1 MEKQQPFDGILLV
14 SDIDGTLTD
23 LTQVSRRNIEAIE
36 RFIRLGGHF
45 TLCTG
50 RPRCAL
56 GEILRQV
63 PVNAPIIT
71 INGGYIYSEQ
81 SEEVLFTAS
90 LPDTVQPFVYHLLER
105 FEQIGAMLVEPDNYW
120 VIRWGDESIEG
131 VAQRRDMYLR
141 EGCCKPYTPADRS
154 AQLAQGGADCATA
167 ADSRGARLHRAGKP
181 TRVLPGAE

>member
-36 RFIRLGGHF
+36 RFICLGGHF

-63 PVNAPIIT
+63 PWSMRRLSPSTEATSI
-71 INGGYIYSEQ
+71 Q
-81 SEEVLFTAS
+81 SGAKKFLFTAS
-90 LPDTVQPFVYHLLER
+90 LPGYGSAVCLP
-105 FEQIGAMLVEPDNYW
+105 
-120 VIRWGDESIEG
+120 
-131 VAQRRDMYLR
+131 
-141 EGCCKPYTPADRS
+141 PA
-154 AQLAQGGADCATA
+154 
-167 ADSRGARLHRAGKP
+167 RA
-181 TRVLPGAE
+181 L

>member
-36 RFIRLGGHF
+36 RFICLGGHF

-90 LPDTVQPFVYHLLER
+90 LPDTVQPFVYHLL
-105 FEQIGAMLVEPDNYW
+105 
-120 VIRWGDESIEG
+120 
-131 VAQRRDMYLR
+131 
-141 EGCCKPYTPADRS
+141 
-154 AQLAQGGADCATA
+154 
-167 ADSRGARLHRAGKP
+167 
-181 TRVLPGAE
+181 